1 MSEHSTPTPAR
12 PLRVVMLVESVYGG
26 GAERF
31 TVGLS
36 RALSA
41 RGEHVVVCASRG
53 AGRNREPIAHET
65 GVDVLML
72 GRTRMVSPV
81 AWARLVRY
89 LRRHRVDVLH
99 SHMYGSNVWAPILGR
114 LGGVPVV
121 VATEHSWTY
130 EGQRIRKLLDR
141 FWVGRGVDAFVAVSP
156 EDARRMAEIEKVPAG
171 KIRMIPTGLLRD
183 PDDLA
188 SAPATVRDE
197 LGLGRGVPVVGAVGH
212 LRPMKAI
219 DVLVDAF
226 ARVLERVPDAH
237 LIIAGDGPLRPDIEA
252 QIAALGVGA
261 RVHLLGVREDVPAVL
276 ASSDVVAMPSDSEGS
291 PIALIEAMTAGRA
304 VVATRVGGVPAI
316 LDEGRCGVLVPPRDP
331 AALADAVESL
341 LADPQRAARLGR
353 VAATRARGEYG
364 IAHIAGRWS
373 DLYRELYSTVGGGR
387 QRGNR

>member
-1 MSEHSTPTPAR
+1 MSDPTSVPPAR

-36 RALSA
+36 RALA
-41 RGEHVVVCASRG
+41 DRGEHVVVCASRG
-53 AGRNREPIAHET
+53 VGRNREPIAHET

-72 GRTRMVSPV
+72 GRTRMLSPL

-89 LRRHRVDVLH
+89 LRRERVDVLH
-99 SHMYGSNVWAPILGR
+99 AHMYGSNVWAPVLGR

-130 EGQRIRKLLDR
+130 EGQRVRQLLDR
-141 FWVGRGVDAFVAVSP
+141 FWVGPGVDAFVAVSP

-183 PDDLA
+183 PDELA
-188 SAPATVRDE
+188 GAPATVRDE
-197 LGLGRGVPVVGAVGH
+197 LGLGPDVPVVGAVGH
-212 LRPMKAI
+212 LRPMKAM

-226 ARVLERVPDAH
+226 ARVAERVPDAH
-237 LIIAGDGPLRPDIEA
+237 LIIAGDGPLRPDIER
-252 QIAALGVGA
+252 QIAALGVGE

-291 PIALIEAMTAGRA
+291 PIALIEAMTAGRP

-331 AALADAVESL
+331 GALAAAVQSL
-341 LADPQRAARLGR
+341 LADRDRAERLGE
-353 VAATRARGEYG
+353 VAAERARAEYG
-364 IAHIAGRWS
+364 IARIAARWS
-373 DLYRELYSTVGGGR
+373 ELYRDLYSTDGGVQG
-387 QRGNR
+387 RGNR